1 MNLIILTIQV
11 EALIMAIVIQAGI
24 ITVVVP
30 LIVEEGGIEVLTVIK
45 NISK

>member
-11 EALIMAIVIQAGI
+11 EALIMAIVIQAEI
-24 ITVVVP
+24 IIVVAP
-30 LIVEEGGIEVLTVIK
+30 LIVEEGIEVLTAIK

>member
-24 ITVVVP
+24 IIVVVP